1 MNDLDSVIESLV
13 SVSGDLKLACRGLV
27 LDPQEVADAMEIA
40 DPDTA
45 EGVVLKILAEMFP
58 VSEEMIDDFLIE

>member
-13 SVSGDLKLACRGLV
+13 SVSVDLKLACRGLV